1 MQESDPQNL
10 AFYWS
15 TLFVRTL
22 FEEGVRDVLISP
34 GSRSTPL
41 TLAFS
46 AHPGFNCRVV
56 LDERSA
62 AFMALGQ
69 AKASGKPS
77 VLVCT
82 SGTALANYYPAVQEA
97 TASGIPLII
106 ASADRPPHLRG
117 IGSSQT
123 IDQIKIFPSAVFF
136 HEAGEPVHKKLSL
149 ERIKTLARQAVHFS
163 VQRSGVAHVNFPFSK
178 PLEPDSDYLQAIEK
192 ENTSHSRQAHADY
205 NQETG
210 PTHMGEKFWSELI
223 AAEKPVLITGP
234 EEHFRSTE
242 VVSSLARALGAP
254 ILVEPG
260 SNIPSSKYTI
270 TGFGGFLRNTDIL
283 GELEPDLILRFG
295 SFPVT
300 QSISNYLEYY
310 SGVPQIS
317 FTHNELWRDG
327 DYAPSRYVRLQ
338 GELEIPDIT
347 GNASSSWLKRWK
359 KLEKQYKAYLDDQV
373 QPSTPLTDGYIF
385 NQLDNLLPKKSFIM
399 LSNSFPVRDMA
410 LFTNYDG
417 RDIYVN
423 RGAAGIDGIISTT
436 IGLSQNL
443 QKPGVLFI
451 GDLAFLHDVNAL
463 LSSDYVNQPLV
474 IVILNNAG
482 GTIFRMLPVFKLR
495 DKYQDYFETPQNVR
509 ISSICRG
516 YHVDHSLVSRP
527 EQLIQAFEEVIEKN
541 GIHVIECITDADESM
556 IERQKLWNFT
566 ENNT

>member
-22 FEEGVRDVLISP
+22 FEEGVRNVLISP

-46 AHPGFNCRVV
+46 AHPGFTSRVV

-69 AKASGKPS
+69 AKATGKPS

-82 SGTALANYYPAVQEA
+82 SGTALANYHAAVEEA
-97 TASGIPLII
+97 TASGLPMII

-117 IGSSQT
+117 TGSSQT
-123 IDQIKIFPSAVFF
+123 IDQIKIFSSAVFF
-136 HEAGEPVHKKLSL
+136 HEAGEPADKKQPL
-149 ERIKTLARQAVHFS
+149 ERVKTAARQAVHYA

-178 PLEPDSDYLQAIEK
+178 PLEPAADYLQTIEK
-192 ENTSHSRQAHADY
+192 ENTAHSRQAHADY
-205 NQETG
+205 DQETG
-210 PTHMGEKFWSELI
+210 TTRLGEKFWSELV
-223 AAEKPVLITGP
+223 AAEKPILITGP

-242 VVSSLARALGAP
+242 TVSALARALNAP
-254 ILVEPG
+254 VLVEPG
-260 SNIPSSKYTI
+260 SNVASSKYTI
-270 TGFGGFLRNTDIL
+270 TGYSGFLRNTDVL

-295 SFPVT
+295 SSPVSR
-300 QSISNYLEYY
+300 SISNYLEYY

-317 FTHNELWRDG
+317 FAHHELWRDG

-359 KLEKQYKAYLDDQV
+359 KLEKQYKTFLDDHV

-385 NQLDNLLPKKSFIM
+385 NQLDNLIPRKSFVM

-436 IGLSQNL
+436 IGLSQCL
-443 QKPGVLFI
+443 KKPGVLFI

-463 LSSDYVNQPLV
+463 LSSNYVDQPLV
-474 IVILNNAG
+474 IVILNNDG
-482 GTIFRMLPVFKLR
+482 GTIFRMLPIFKLR
-495 DKYQDYFETPQNVR
+495 NKYQDYFETPQNVR
-509 ISSICRG
+509 IASICRG
-516 YHVDHSLVSRP
+516 YQVGHSLVSRP
-527 EQLIQAFEEVIEKN
+527 EQLIQAFEEVIERN
-541 GIHVIECITDADESM
+541 GIHVIECMTDADESM
-556 IERQKLWNFT
+556 TERQKLWNFT
-566 ENNT
+566 EGGS